1 MRSFLTEAW
10 RLRIPVISA
19 PMSPQAG
26 GRLATAVSL
35 AGGLGMIG
43 VAASQPVAQLV
54 ADADECHAA
63 GVRFGIGLMTWTL
76 EKRPELLAA
85 AIAARPFA
93 LALSFGDAA
102 PYAERIRDA
111 GIELVCQVQDLKSA
125 QLADRA
131 GATLLV
137 AQGTE
142 AGGHT
147 GEVGTLP
154 LLQIVLDAV
163 KLPVVAAGGI
173 GTGRGLAAVLAAGAA
188 GAWIGTRLL
197 VAEEARNSARARQQL
212 TAANE
217 TDTVLTST
225 FDAAQQI
232 PWPAEF
238 RGRALKND
246 FTEQWHG
253 RERELSSNEEAR
265 SRFEVARKT
274 EDYRLAHL
282 YAGQAVALAKHVE
295 PVSAILERIAHE
307 AELRLQ
313 SVCEELARR

>member
-1 MRSFLTEAW
+1 MRTYLTETW
-10 RLRIPVISA
+10 RLRVPVISA

-26 GRLATAVSL
+26 GRLAAAVSR

-63 GVRFGIGLMTWTL
+63 GVRFGIGLMTWAI
-76 EKRPELLAA
+76 EKRPELLDA

-102 PYAERIRDA
+102 PYAERVRDA
-111 GIELVCQVQDLKSA
+111 GIELLCQVQDLKSA
-125 QLADRA
+125 LVAERA

-163 KLPVVAAGGI
+163 ALPVVAAGGI
-173 GTGRGLAAVLAAGAA
+173 GSGRGLAAVLAAGAA
-188 GAWIGTRLL
+188 GAWIGTRFL
-197 VAEEARNSARARQQL
+197 VAEEARNSARAREQL
-212 TAANE
+212 ASARE

-225 FDAAQQI
+225 FDAAQGI

-253 RERELSSNEEAR
+253 REPQLSNDVDAR
-265 SRFEVARKT
+265 RRFEAARQA
-274 EDYRLAHL
+274 EDYRVAHL
-282 YAGQAVALAKHVE
+282 YAGQAVALSKQVE
-295 PVSAILERIAHE
+295 PASAILERIAEE
-307 AELRLQ
+307 AELRLRA
-313 SVCEELARR
+313 VCQDFRRQ